1 MTLSLDQLEDC
12 AVRTALAVN
21 TFDNDVVW
29 EGYAEYV
36 FSRDE
41 LKAFF
46 EAIVKEE
53 KLWAK

>member
-21 TFDNDVVW
+21 TFDNNVVW